1 MKRAALI
8 VAKLGVL
15 EIAFGTQVV
24 PQEHGLVDPGGKV
37 LVESWLASQLWVNP
51 WLVAVG
57 GLTVVVAIV
66 LAFRRN
72 RA

>member
-1 MKRAALI
+1 VKRAALI
-8 VAKLGVL
+8 VAMLGVL
-15 EIAFGTQVV
+15 EIAFATQVV

-37 LVESWLASQLWVNP
+37 LVTSWLASQLWVNP

-57 GLTVVVAIV
+57 GLTVIVAVV
-66 LAFRRN
+66 LAFQRT